1 MIRVDDEK
9 CTGCGTCIDV
19 CPAEIIK
26 LIDQKAV
33 IGEGC
38 LYCGACEEVCEAEAI
53 IIEEAEAISPDSL
66 DQYRGVWIFA
76 EQRKGRFSA
85 VVYQLLGK
93 GRELADKLGES
104 LSAVVIGADMQEE
117 VETLPGYGAD
127 TVYYVHHPLCAT
139 FNEDIYTTIL
149 VDLIRKHKPEIVL
162 AGATSLGRSL
172 IPGVAT
178 ILETGLTADCTGLE
192 IDPENRLLLQTR
204 PAYGGQIMATIICPN
219 HRPQMAT
226 VRSNVLKKPAF
237 NPNTRGEIVSLN
249 MDVESIPRRTELVE
263 HVSEETDTAHLADAR
278 IVVSGGRGLKDG
290 KNFELLQRLAKL
302 LGGAVGASRAA
313 VDAEWIPYRHQ
324 VGQTGK
330 TVNPRLYMAF
340 GISGA
345 LQHVV
350 GMESSDIIVA
360 VNKDRHAPI
369 FDIATYGI
377 EGDIFEIIPALIKR
391 LEGEN
396 IK

>member
-1 MIRVDDEK
+1 MRAAFIVERARMFAK
-9 CTGCGTCIDV
+9 
-19 CPAEIIK
+19 
-26 LIDQKAV
+26 QQ
-33 IGEGC
+33 
-38 LYCGACEEVCEAEAI
+38 AI
-53 IIEEAEAISPDSL
+53 IIETEAEPVSIHDL

-76 EQRKGRFSA
+76 EQRSGRFPA

-93 GRELADKLGES
+93 GRELADNLGES
-104 LSAVVIGADMQEE
+104 LSAIVIGTDMQKE
-117 VETLPGYGAD
+117 VEALPGYGAD
-127 TVYYVHHPLCAT
+127 TVYYVDHPLCAT
-139 FNEDIYTTIL
+139 FNEDIYINIL
-149 VDLIRKHKPEIVL
+149 VDLIRKYKPEIVL

-204 PAYGGQIMATIICPN
+204 PAYGEQIMATIICP
-219 HRPQMAT
+219 HRRPQMAT

-237 NPNTRGEIVSLN
+237 NPNARGEVVSLN
-249 MDVESIPRRTELVE
+249 IEVERIPRRTELVE
-263 HVSEETDTAHLADAR
+263 HNSEGGESDYLADAR
-278 IVVSGGRGLKDG
+278 IVVSGGRGLKEG

-330 TVNPRLYMAF
+330 IVNPRLYMAF

-377 EGDIFEIIPALIKR
+377 EGDLFEVIPALIKR

-396 IK
+396 